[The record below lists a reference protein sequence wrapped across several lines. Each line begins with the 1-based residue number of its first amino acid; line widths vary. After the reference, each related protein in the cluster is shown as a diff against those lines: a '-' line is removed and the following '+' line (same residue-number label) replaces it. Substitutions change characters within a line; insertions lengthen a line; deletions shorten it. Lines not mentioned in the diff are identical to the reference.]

1 MNKGYEW
8 PKNSYFEIKISI
20 FYNAFNKINKNM
32 CLCIQM
38 KKKKTTYFYV
48 YVYLLIIK
56 KIKNKIRN
64 SILANLSSILQG
76 TRAW

>member
-38 KKKKTTYFYV
+38 KKKTTYFYV

-56 KIKNKIRN
+56 IKNKKIKN
-64 SILANLSSILQG
+64 SILANLSFILQG